1 MQLKRYRRKTLHEA
15 LRAVRDDLGPDALV
29 MSTREVMALG
39 VRGWIGQREV
49 EITAAAERT
58 GMSANRQAQA
68 ESDALWVAARRTGGA
83 GSATPSDLDRAT
95 AEITARLRATGLDAE
110 TAAAVA
116 EAHPAEHRRGAT
128 TASLHRTI
136 AEQMASMAASDS
148 TYAAVEVFV
157 GPPGVGKTTTIAKIA
172 AQERARRGR
181 RLSLVAADAFRVG
194 AIEQLRL
201 YADILG
207 TPFST
212 ARTPDELEAALD
224 TGRRPILLDTA
235 GRSPADDVARDMF
248 RILAGRS
255 DVRTHLVLAA
265 NTPRDLARRVFD
277 RFEDARPSRVVLTKL
292 DEAESLGA
300 LVPVLRERQLPI
312 SYVGT
317 GQNVPDDLERAT
329 PAVLGAWVAGETGM
343 EARA

>member
-1 MQLKRYRRKTLHEA
+1 MHLKRYRRKTLQEA
-15 LRAVRDDLGPDALV
+15 LRAVRDELGPDALV
-29 MSTREVMALG
+29 LSTREVLADG
-39 VRGWIGQREV
+39 VRGWIGRREV
-49 EITAAAERT
+49 EVTAAAERPRVS
-58 GMSANRQAQA
+58 GSRHAEA
-68 ESDALWVAARRTGGA
+68 ESEAAWLAGRTPA
-83 GSATPSDLDRAT
+83 EAAVNRAT
-95 AEITARLRATGLDAE
+95 AEMAARLRATGLDAE

-116 EAHPAEHRRGAT
+116 HAHPAGSRRAA
-128 TASLHRTI
+128 TASSLRRTI
-136 AEQMASMAASDS
+136 AGQMESLAANDHAYAS
-148 TYAAVEVFV
+148 VEVFV

-172 AQERARRGR
+172 AQERARRGK

-224 TGRRPILLDTA
+224 GGRRPLLLDTA

-248 RILAGRS
+248 RALAGRP
-255 DVRTHLVLAA
+255 DVRTHLVIAA

-277 RFEDARPSRVVLTKL
+277 RFEDARPSRVVITKL
-292 DEAESLGA
+292 DEAESLA
-300 LVPVLRERQLPI
+300 SLVPVLRERRLPI

-317 GQNVPDDLERAT
+317 GQNVPGDLERAT
-329 PAVLGAWVAGETGM
+329 PSVLASWVAGEHLV